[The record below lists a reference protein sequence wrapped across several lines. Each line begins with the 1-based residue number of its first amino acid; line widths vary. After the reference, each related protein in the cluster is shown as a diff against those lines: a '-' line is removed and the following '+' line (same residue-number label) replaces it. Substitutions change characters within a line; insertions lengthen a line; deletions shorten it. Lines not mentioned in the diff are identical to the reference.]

1 LDDGSQRLRNP
12 RHERYCVGRSR
23 GLSQA
28 DAWART
34 FRKDQRIPSNDSN
47 RVSGCRTEQRPEV
60 AARIKHLLKARR
72 AENAPDGIPE
82 SFDHAALVAL
92 SLEITEALELAL
104 KAAKNSSIPST
115 QLTRL
120 KTVLSAHLARQGKML
135 DQGDTAPVNAS
146 QSAAWDRFQR
156 LEVCSCV

>member
-1 LDDGSQRLRNP
+1 MNDGSQRLRNP
-12 RHERYCVGRSR
+12 RHERYCEGRSR

-34 FRKDQRIPSNDSN
+34 FRKEQKIPSNASN
-47 RVSGCRTEQRPEV
+47 RVSGCRIEKRPEV
-60 AARIKHLLKARR
+60 AVRIAYLTKARR
-72 AENAPDGIPE
+72 IENAPDDIPDT
-82 SFDHAALVAL
+82 FDHAALAAL
-92 SLEITEALELAL
+92 SLEITQALEAAL
-104 KAAKNSSIPST
+104 EAAQKSSIPST

-135 DQGDTAPVNAS
+135 DQGATTPANAS

-156 LEVCSCV
+156 LEVCSCA

>member
-1 LDDGSQRLRNP
+1 MDDGSQRLRNP
-12 RHERYCVGRSR
+12 RHERYCEGRSR

-28 DAWART
+28 DAWAQT

-72 AENAPDGIPE
+72 AKNAPDDIPE
-82 SFDHAALVAL
+82 AFDHAALVAL
-92 SLEITEALELAL
+92 SLEITEALESAL
-104 KAAKNSSIPST
+104 KVAQKSSIPSA

-135 DQGDTAPVNAS
+135 DQGATTPVNAS

-156 LEVCSCV
+156 LEVCSCD